1 MRILGISEKTKAIV
15 EGGFENKTCSQL
27 STIGKLRKG
36 KKMHWALF
44 ALSKTPRSGSEKTLD
59 QKAPF
64 HPQKN
69 LKDQCKRYQKFV

>member
-1 MRILGISEKTKAIV
+1 AQCIFLRFLNLHIV
-15 EGGFENKTCSQL
+15 DNRE
-27 STIGKLRKG
+27 R

-44 ALSKTPRSGSEKTLD
+44 ALSKTPRSGSEETLD

-64 HPQKN
+64 HPKKN